1 MPTSPDRCAILFA
14 DVCGSSHL
22 YRELGN
28 HAAEFK
34 IRQLLQ
40 RATVAIHQ
48 QKGRLVKTIGDEVM
62 ACFQRSD
69 QALATAIA
77 IQRLSQDGALQLRIG
92 VSFGDVLV
100 TVDDV
105 FGETVND
112 AAFVAQIARAE
123 EIILTTAMY
132 ADLSPEQQQR
142 CREFDRVALKGGAAR
157 TLIYRV
163 QWQAERELNNATQ
176 VMSLMHTTQQVHRQR
191 LQIHTPSGSVDVL
204 PTQTPYRLGR
214 ASSNALQTDTPFAS
228 REHCH
233 LLYRRGKFVLVDHS
247 TNGTYV
253 TPEGQ
258 REIYLRREELPLD
271 GCGLVSLGCPAQQS
285 PYTLT
290 YSSVQAQ
297 S

>member
-1 MPTSPDRCAILFA
+1 MPTTPGRRAILFA

-40 RATVAIHQ
+40 RATVEVHRHQ
-48 QKGRLVKTIGDEVM
+48 GKLVKTIGDEVM
-62 ACFQRSD
+62 VCFQSSD
-69 QALATAIA
+69 SALQAAIA
-77 IQRLSQDGALQLRIG
+77 IQRLTQEGALQLRIG
-92 VSFGDVLV
+92 MCFGDVLI
-100 TVDDV
+100 TDDDI

-123 EIILTTAMY
+123 EIIVTAKLF
-132 ADLSPEQQQR
+132 DSLKDSHRQQ
-142 CREFDRVALKGGAAR
+142 CREFDRVALKGGAER
-157 TLIYRV
+157 SLIYRV
-163 QWQAERELNNATQ
+163 QWQAARELHNATQ
-176 VMSLMHTTQQVHRQR
+176 VMSLMHTTQQVHRQC
-191 LQIHTPSGSVDVL
+191 LQLHTPSGSIDIL
-204 PTQTPYRLGR
+204 PNQTPFHLGR
-214 ASSNALQTDTPFAS
+214 ASSNALQTDTPLAS

-271 GCGLVSLGCPAQQS
+271 GCGLVSLGCPAEQA
-285 PYTLT
+285 PFTLT
-290 YSSVQAQ
+290 YTSSQAQ
-297 S
+297 L